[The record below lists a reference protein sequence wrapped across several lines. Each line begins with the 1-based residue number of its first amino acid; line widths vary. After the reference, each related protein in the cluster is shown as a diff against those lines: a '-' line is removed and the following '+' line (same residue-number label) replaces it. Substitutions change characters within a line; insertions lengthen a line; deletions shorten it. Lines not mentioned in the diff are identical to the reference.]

1 MECTLAGGNLMGDD
15 DAWIIPSSSRCC
27 METSS
32 AAPDFCFSFSIL
44 FWKLQHLDSTF
55 LPFKGRSF
63 VFHCLDTF
71 CFLLFFFIWKGR
83 SRRQPS
89 IGDYWSG
96 SASYWA
102 FCFLLARAADC
113 ADWPP
118 SVQTFCICFEL
129 LPRPML
135 DARLQFTFTDKAP
148 LSNQQSGSSR
158 ALFLLF

>member
-1 MECTLAGGNLMGDD
+1 MECALAGGNLMGDD

-71 CFLLFFFIWKGR
+71 CFLLFF
-83 SRRQPS
+83 
-89 IGDYWSG
+89 
-96 SASYWA
+96 
-102 FCFLLARAADC
+102 L
-113 ADWPP
+113 
-118 SVQTFCICFEL
+118 FEKDGHAGNHQLGITGPAL
-129 LPRPML
+129 LPIGP
-135 DARLQFTFTDKAP
+135 FV
-148 LSNQQSGSSR
+148 SY
-158 ALFLLF
+158 